1 MTALRA
7 LIFDVD
13 GTLAETEEVHRQAFN
28 AAFAEAGM
36 DWNWDQKLYG
46 ELLKVTGGKERILH
60 YAARIGVSGVD
71 APALHAR
78 KTVFYNQQ
86 VRDRVIALRP
96 GVEALIRGAKSA
108 GVRLAIATTTSRAN
122 IESLLAATLGEESI
136 GWFDALCCGED
147 VARKKPDPEVYVLAL
162 KILGLPADQC
172 LAFEDTANGL
182 KAAGGAGLRTLI
194 TPSLYSAGED
204 FDGAKLILPDLAAL
218 GRNPQAGILER
229 ELAALAGGR

>member
-1 MTALRA
+1 MTALSA

-36 DWNWDQKLYG
+36 DWNWDQALYG

-60 YAARIGVSGVD
+60 HAARIGVSRID

-96 GVEALIRGAKSA
+96 GVEALIRGARTA
-108 GVRLAIATTTSRAN
+108 GLRLAIATTTSRAN
-122 IESLLAATLGEESI
+122 IESLLAATLGEESL

-162 KILGLPADQC
+162 KILGLPADAC

-182 KAAGGAGLRTLI
+182 KAATGAGLRTLI
-194 TPSLYSAGED
+194 TPSLYSAGEN
-204 FDGAKLILPDLAAL
+204 FGGAEIIIRDLADL
-218 GRNPQAGILER
+218 GRNPAAGALER
-229 ELAALAGGR
+229 GLAALAGRV